1 MRYRAYSFL
10 LLLTCFQP
18 VFAQKIGEPV
28 DVNLLGTSTPLTLE
42 FSDRDYML
50 IVYSLNAD
58 EPPDLKDNPEYG
70 FSVFSVSSG
79 ANSATVR
86 NPGASLAAHSGGRLE
101 IQLRR
106 QEQDLARRVQQTGG
120 YRAMAAKVAPH
131 LVGAKRH
138 ARIHDAFWADTTSG
152 ARRFPHPEELL
163 VSPETSPAIG
173 SVQPLSAGRIQ
184 PHCRKGRRRNGP
196 DPRGFLRRNPTPR
209 AHAG

>member
-18 VFAQKIGEPV
+18 VFAQRIGEPYPV
-28 DVNLLGTSTPLTLE
+28 KLLGTSSPLTLE

-70 FSVFSVSSG
+70 FAVFSVSSG
-79 ANSATVR
+79 ANSETVR
-86 NPGASLAAHSGGRLE
+86 NPGASLAAHSGGGLE

-120 YRAMAAKVAPH
+120 YRPAAAK
-131 LVGAKRH
+131 
-138 ARIHDAFWADTTSG
+138 
-152 ARRFPHPEELL
+152 
-163 VSPETSPAIG
+163 
-173 SVQPLSAGRIQ
+173 GRAAS
-184 PHCRKGRRRNGP
+184 GRRPPVRVSGI
-196 DPRGFLRRNPTPR
+196 R
-209 AHAG
+209 